1 MVNILCLCKNELF
14 KTDLCEQITSV
25 APDFSCNDEEKPDII
40 ILDEDIS
47 QLASLKE
54 QYERTPIFVLLKK
67 GIKKQNDTPFLKYIS
82 KPFALNDIL
91 NLIQSVLN
99 IILSSDAGILTFN
112 GYELS
117 PLEKEIKNLQT
128 QKKVKLTEREVKMIL
143 YLYKMKG
150 ESVDKHKFLQEVW
163 GYHPDVS
170 THTIETHI
178 YRLRQKVEKSK
189 GSPALISTSNG
200 GYKLNF

>member
-1 MVNILCLCKNELF
+1 MVNILCISENELF
-14 KTDLCEQITSV
+14 KKDLCEQILS
-25 APDFSCNDEEKPDII
+25 AAADFSCDTEAKPDII
-40 ILDEDIS
+40 ILDEDTSKIET
-47 QLASLKE
+47 LKN
-54 QYERTPIFVLLKK
+54 QFERTPVFVLLPKGLKK
-67 GIKKQNDTPFLKYIS
+67 LEETAFLRYIS
-82 KPFALNDIL
+82 KPFVLSDFL
-91 NLIQSVLN
+91 NLIQSVQN

-117 PLEKEIKNLQT
+117 PLEKEIKNLAT
-128 QKKVKLTEREVKMIL
+128 NEKIKLTEREVKMIL

-150 ESVDKHKFLQEVW
+150 QIINKHQFLQEVW

-178 YRLRQKVEKSK
+178 YRLRQKVEKD
-189 GSPALISTSNG
+189 GNAPELISTEAG

>member
-1 MVNILCLCKNELF
+1 MVNILCISENELF
-14 KTDLCEQITSV
+14 KNDLCDQILS
-25 APDFSCNDEEKPDII
+25 ASSDFSCQTDLKPDII
-40 ILDEDIS
+40 ILDEDTS
-47 QLASLKE
+47 KLESL
-54 QYERTPIFVLLKK
+54 QDLYERTPVFVLLQKGVKK
-67 GIKKQNDTPFLKYIS
+67 SEETPFLKYIS
-82 KPFALNDIL
+82 KPFVLSTFL
-91 NLIQSVLN
+91 NLIQSALN

-117 PLEKEIKNLQT
+117 PLEKEIKNLST
-128 QKKVKLTEREVKMIL
+128 NKKIKLTEREVKMIL

-150 ESVDKHKFLQEVW
+150 QIINKHQFLQEVW

-178 YRLRQKVEKSK
+178 YRLRQKVEKDEN
-189 GSPALISTSNG
+189 SPELISTTAG

>member
-1 MVNILCLCKNELF
+1 MVNILCFSENELF
-14 KTDLCEQITSV
+14 KTDLCDQILSA
-25 APDFSCNDEEKPDII
+25 APDFSCEPNKKPDII
-40 ILDEDIS
+40 ILDENIS
-47 QLASLKE
+47 KLEEIKKK
-54 QYERTPIFVLLKK
+54 YERTPIFVLLPKGLKK
-67 GIKKQNDTPFLKYIS
+67 TVETPFLKYIS
-82 KPFALNDIL
+82 KPFVLSSFL

-117 PLEKEIKNLQT
+117 PLEKEIKNLST
-128 QKKVKLTEREVKMIL
+128 NEKIKLTEREVKMIL

-150 ESVDKHKFLQEVW
+150 QIINKHQFLQEVW

-178 YRLRQKVEKSK
+178 YRLRQKVEKNDK
-189 GSPALISTSNG
+189 SPELISTTAG